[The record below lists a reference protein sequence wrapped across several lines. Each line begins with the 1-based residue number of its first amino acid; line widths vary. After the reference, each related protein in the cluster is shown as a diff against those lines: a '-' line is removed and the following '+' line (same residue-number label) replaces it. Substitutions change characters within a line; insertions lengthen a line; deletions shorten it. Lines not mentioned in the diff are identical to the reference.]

1 METSTSGYDG
11 IMGTTCILLPEPTLK
26 LDKKYE
32 TIVLKTLDT
41 MHQKRVATAKTG
53 NKWGEPSDCA
63 SLLSWGYFQAME

>member
-53 NKWGEPSDCA
+53 NK
-63 SLLSWGYFQAME
+63 